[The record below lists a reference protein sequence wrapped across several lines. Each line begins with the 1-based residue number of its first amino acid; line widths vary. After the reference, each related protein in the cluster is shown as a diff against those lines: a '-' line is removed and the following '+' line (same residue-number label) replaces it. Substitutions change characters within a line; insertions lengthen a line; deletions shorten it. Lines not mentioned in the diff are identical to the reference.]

1 MDASSR
7 TEREFMTVDDL
18 AEYLSVT
25 KSTIYHWNHTGAG
38 PQRRYAGK
46 HLRYYRPDALAWMLS
61 NTEPA
66 R

>member
-1 MDASSR
+1 
-7 TEREFMTVDDL
+7 MTVDDL

-25 KSTIYHWNHTGAG
+25 KSTIYHWNRTHAG

-46 HLRYYRPDALAWMLS
+46 HLRYYKPDVLAWMLS